1 MKKLISILGAALLA
15 ALAGCA
21 APVKPIKE
29 QELQFERDLGQAV
42 RARYWAIQARQQ
54 PQPSQP

>member
-1 MKKLISILGAALLA
+1 MKKVIPILGLALLA
-15 ALAGCA
+15 VLAGCA
-21 APVKPIKE
+21 APTLPTKDQ
-29 QELQFERDLGQAV
+29 QEFERELGQAV